1 MFIPTNQAMT
11 DYFNSPEGAVLKDRF
26 NTWADVPTD
35 VLPLLLKRHMRT
47 SLIESVPSRFS
58 TMVDEDNSA
67 LPVKKSDIVSTYV
80 GTNGVVYQTSDVK
93 YVIANNNL
101 WASPLDQQLRN
112 TLVANLSTQLPG
124 WVVASQPLGSAQD
137 TLNVTVTEF
146 NGRYDGKVI
155 VSGEWLLNHQ
165 GQLIKR
171 PFRLEGVQTQDGYD
185 EMVKV
190 LASVWSQEAASIAQ
204 EIKRLP

>member
-1 MFIPTNQAMT
+1 
-11 DYFNSPEGAVLKDRF
+11 
-26 NTWADVPTD
+26 
-35 VLPLLLKRHMRT
+35 MR
-47 SLIESVPSRFS
+47 
-58 TMVDEDNSA
+58 
-67 LPVKKSDIVSTYV
+67 
-80 GTNGVVYQTSDVK
+80 
-93 YVIANNNL
+93 IANNNL

-171 PFRLEGVQTQDGYD
+171 PFRLEGVQTQ
-185 EMVKV
+185 EMVTMRWLKCWPV
-190 LASVWSQEAASIAQ
+190 FGVRKPLLLR
-204 EIKRLP
+204 KR

>member
-1 MFIPTNQAMT
+1 M
-11 DYFNSPEGAVLKDRF
+11 
-26 NTWADVPTD
+26 
-35 VLPLLLKRHMRT
+35 
-47 SLIESVPSRFS
+47 
-58 TMVDEDNSA
+58 
-67 LPVKKSDIVSTYV
+67 
-80 GTNGVVYQTSDVK
+80 
-93 YVIANNNL
+93 IANNNL

-171 PFRLEGVQTQDGYD
+171 PFRLEGYD

-190 LASVWSQEAASIAQ
+190 LAGVWSQEAASIAQ

>member
-1 MFIPTNQAMT
+1 MVQSGTQSTASRGNRLLWVEQVTVP
-11 DYFNSPEGAVLKDRF
+11 DYLAG
-26 NTWADVPTD
+26 
-35 VLPLLLKRHMRT
+35 
-47 SLIESVPSRFS
+47 
-58 TMVDEDNSA
+58 
-67 LPVKKSDIVSTYV
+67 
-80 GTNGVVYQTSDVK
+80 NGVVYQTSDVK

-112 TLVANLSTQLPG
+112 TTVANLSTQLPG

-190 LASVWSQEAASIAQ
+190 LVQCLESGSRFYCARDKASTLI
-204 EIKRLP
+204 IKICKYNRLRYVA